1 MSKAQLKKS
10 QTTLTSQPA
19 AKHPLSP
26 TLEDLYPNLFSY
38 LTQDAWE
45 DGSTRVTSTILFFVE
60 RGELKCCISDRDAQ
74 RSAFLTGSDFQA
86 LLEAVEHGLEEDAL
100 DWRQKRLA
108 R

>member
-1 MSKAQLKKS
+1 MTCRFRNAWCEPGRSCGECLWAIRNPHPKRRSATYKKEREDKQAMSKAQLKKS
-10 QTTLTSQPA
+10 QTTHTSQPA

-60 RGELKCCISDRDAQ
+60 RG
-74 RSAFLTGSDFQA
+74 
-86 LLEAVEHGLEEDAL
+86 
-100 DWRQKRLA
+100 
-108 R
+108 